1 MAERT
6 TAEAQLSRLL
16 QLLPR
21 AAREGGMAL
30 SELARDVG
38 MSEREVLADL
48 QEVCTR
54 DFYHPA
60 GSGGDEVQVIIEAD
74 QVEVWT
80 TREFRRPPRL
90 GPKEALA
97 LGLGLR
103 VLAAGSPEPARPAM
117 LALAERLEATL
128 AAEPPE
134 ALLEGIALNPGADS
148 PEGIRAVLR
157 EGARERRSCNITYL
171 KPGAPA
177 PEPRTVDP
185 YVLIA
190 ADGQWY
196 LVGHCHRNDEVRIF
210 RADRVVAATLLDERF
225 AVPEGFDPSTVVRD
239 GRVFDP
245 SDDVEAT
252 VRYSPRVARWIEE
265 QGPVERQPDGSVVV
279 RYRVSDPAWLV
290 RHVLQHGPDA
300 EVLAPAGMRDAVRR
314 VVHGSRFT
322 GSNPPDPGLK
332 PGRTFPGV
340 ETPG

>member
-6 TAEAQLSRLL
+6 TAEAQLSRVL

-21 AAREGGMAL
+21 AAREGGMPL
-30 SELARDVG
+30 SELAREVG
-38 MSEREVLADL
+38 LSEREVLADL
-48 QEVCTR
+48 QEVYTR

-60 GSGGDEVQVIIEAD
+60 GSGDEVQVIIEAD

-90 GPKEALA
+90 SPKEALA

-117 LALAERLEATL
+117 LALAERLEAGL
-128 AAEPPE
+128 AAPPPE

-148 PEGIRAVLR
+148 PGGIRAVLR
-157 EGARERRSCNITYL
+157 EGARERRSCRITYL
-171 KPGAPA
+171 KPGAPE

-190 ADGQWY
+190 AEGQWY

-210 RADRVVAATLLDERF
+210 RADRVVAAALLDERF
-225 AVPEGFDPSTVVRD
+225 SVPESFDPSTVVRD

-252 VRYSPRVARWIEE
+252 VRYSPRIARWIEE

-322 GSNPPDPGLK
+322 VHGVEPPG
-332 PGRTFPGV
+332 PGV
-340 ETPG
+340 ETGAHIPRG